1 MDRAVQR
8 FTDRSREMRR
18 ASTDA
23 ESLLW
28 GILRNRR
35 FLGLKFRRQHEIEKR
50 FIVDFYCPELHL
62 AIELDGAPHFSEPVE
77 QFDAKRSRALN
88 RLGIIVIRFRNDE
101 VIEQTNA
108 TLQRL
113 RTMVGNLQR
122 VPHSS

>member
-23 ESLLW
+23 ERLLW

-35 FLGLKFRRQHEIEKR
+35 FLGLKFRRQHEIEER

-62 AIELDGAPHFSEPVE
+62 AIELDGRLTS
-77 QFDAKRSRALN
+77 RSRFSN
-88 RLGIIVIRFRNDE
+88 
-101 VIEQTNA
+101 
-108 TLQRL
+108 
-113 RTMVGNLQR
+113 TMRSAAEL
-122 VPHSS
+122 